1 MAVITLRSLGFYGTS
16 CVEEGE
22 VLSRLMKLYFDFH
35 SCDREHKQT
44 LITQLVGLEF
54 FLSTRAMKEKS
65 IIVYLDPLLGLALS
79 VFGIP

>member
-1 MAVITLRSLGFYGTS
+1 MTMAVITLRSLGFYGTS

-35 SCDREHKQT
+35 PCGREHKQT

-54 FLSTRAMKEKS
+54 FFLSIQAM
-65 IIVYLDPLLGLALS
+65 
-79 VFGIP
+79 